1 MKHIKGQGKLNK
13 RHARWLEFI
22 ETFPYVI
29 KYKKGKEN
37 VVADALSR
45 RYTLLSTLSTRLLG
59 FEHIKDLY
67 ACDADFAE
75 LFLAC
80 EKKSCDKFYRV
91 DGFLFREN
99 RLCAPQCSLRELLVR
114 EAHGGGLM
122 GHFGVKKTLE
132 VLHEHFFWPKMKH
145 DVERI
150 CSKCI
155 TCKRLNLE
163 FCHMVCIHHYQC
175 LVNLG
180 LIYQWILC

>member
-1 MKHIKGQGKLNK
+1 MSSNTRKVRKMC
-13 RHARWLEFI
+13 
-22 ETFPYVI
+22 
-29 KYKKGKEN
+29 
-37 VVADALSR
+37 VADALSR

-67 ACDADFAE
+67 ACDADFDE

-99 RLCAPQCSLRELLVR
+99 RLCVPQCSLRELLVR

-132 VLHEHFFWPKMKH
+132 VLHEHFFWPKMKKE
-145 DVERI
+145 VEDYVLR
-150 CSKCI
+150 C
-155 TCKRLNLE
+155 TRCKLNKAERLKAGGL
-163 FCHMVCIHHYQC
+163 CIH
-175 LVNLG
+175 
-180 LIYQWILC
+180 